1 MQEFFEAI
9 KAGDGDRVSALL
21 DADASIADA
30 KDERGL
36 SPLTV
41 AAYHRKEDI
50 VDLLERRGAKLDIF
64 AAAILGRTQR
74 VNELASGNRSL
85 ARAYSS
91 DGWTALHLAAFFG
104 HRDAAAA
111 LLAKGAEVRAR
122 STNPMQNTPLHAAAA
137 GRHAELAKLLIDHG
151 ADVNARQHGGWTALH
166 AAAQSGDAAVARLL
180 IDNGADVATRADNN
194 QNALDLALT
203 KGHQQL
209 VNLLESSGAS
219 LS

>member
-1 MQEFFEAI
+1 MQDLFDAI
-9 KAGDGDRVSALL
+9 KAGDGPKVGALL
-21 DADASIADA
+21 DADPSLLEA

-41 AAYHRKEDI
+41 AVYSRQEALI
-50 VDLLERRGAKLDIF
+50 QILEQRGAGLDIF
-64 AAAILGRTQR
+64 TAAMLGRMDR
-74 VNELASGNRSL
+74 LNELLTENRGL
-85 ARAYSS
+85 ARAYSQ

-104 HRDAAAA
+104 HHDAASA
-111 LLAKGAEVRAR
+111 LLSKGAEARAR
-122 STNPMQNTPLHAAAA
+122 STNPLQNTPLHAAAA
-137 GRHAELAKLLIDHG
+137 GRHAGIAKLLIDQG

-166 AAAQSGDAAVARLL
+166 AAAQSGDTSLAKML
-180 IDNGADVATRADNN
+180 IESGADVAIRADNN

-209 VNLLESSGAS
+209 VDLLEGSGAS